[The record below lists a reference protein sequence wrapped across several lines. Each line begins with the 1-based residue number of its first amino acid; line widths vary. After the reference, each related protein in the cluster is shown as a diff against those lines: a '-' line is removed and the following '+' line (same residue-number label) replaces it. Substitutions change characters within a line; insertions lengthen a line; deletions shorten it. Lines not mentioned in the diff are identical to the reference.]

1 MPTPRTNGGVSV
13 SVEIELSRQWTVHS
27 VFGGWIA
34 LSLARV
40 AASLLPSDRVL
51 ASASVVFARAVA
63 PGAVTVTATLT
74 RSGRSYGFVTCEL
87 FTPTGT
93 AVTAQFTFVPRD
105 RLPIAAAGADTSG
118 PDRPSAHP
126 PVSPRDAVAHRVDWR
141 ATSDWSTRLPG
152 ADPFVAWVRACEPL
166 LLADAADPSCAD
178 LLDPLWYLVASDLIG
193 PAVASPDRAA
203 FWVATVTLDLQVL
216 ALTASP
222 WLKQT
227 VTARSAGPDAVGTV
241 SLSSPSGEVVATAT
255 QRAVLT
261 PAAAA
266 DLPYA
271 VTAFGWGVPRE
282 SDEVPVEVHK

>member
-1 MPTPRTNGGVSV
+1 M
-13 SVEIELSRQWTVHS
+13 
-27 VFGGWIA
+27 
-34 LSLARV
+34 ARV
-40 AASLLPSDRVL
+40 AASLLPRDRVL

-63 PGAVTVTATLT
+63 PGAATVTATLT

-105 RLPIAAAGADTSG
+105 RLPIVDAGADTSG

-126 PVSPRDAVAHRVDWR
+126 PVSPRDAVARRVDWR

-166 LLADAADPSCAD
+166 LLADAADPGPAD
-178 LLDPLWYLVASDLIG
+178 RLDPLWYLVAGDLIG
-193 PAVASPDRAA
+193 PALASPDRGA

-222 WLKQT
+222 WLQQT
-227 VTARSAGPDAVGTV
+227 VTARRAGPDAVGTL
-241 SLSSPSGEVVATAT
+241 SLSTPSGEVVAMAT

-261 PAAAA
+261 PAAAD
-266 DLPYA
+266 DLPYS
-271 VTAFGWGVPRE
+271 VTAFGWGVPKD